1 MSPAAVPLLRIPVGV
16 VVERRK
22 TDSPWIDFIWRGVG
36 VLPDEPEMKPW
47 TVLREQDEATL
58 YYAGSATV
66 DLYRSETQLYRD
78 NMASGTPSI
87 WIVLSPSEG
96 SWPYAISAVT
106 ADPAEGE
113 AYTEAAANLVETV
126 AMPEMLLR
134 VGLVASKRRGP
145 ATLLPNRLSRCRR
158 TSRRHLPALPKSR
171 RTRIQICQACRR
183 SSRLTRRPTSRRFF
197 AKAFR
202 RS

>member
-1 MSPAAVPLLRIPVGV
+1 LLRILVGV

-22 TDSPWIDFIWRGVG
+22 ADSPWVDFVWRGVG

-47 TVLREQDEATL
+47 TVLGEQDEATL

-78 NMASGTPSI
+78 NITSGAPGI

-96 SWPYAISAVT
+96 PRPYAISAVT

-113 AYTEAAANLVETV
+113 AFTEAGANLVEAV
-126 AMPEMLLR
+126 PMPEAIR
-134 VGLVASKRRGP
+134 GAIENFIAEHHVEREFVKRKQ
-145 ATLLPNRLSRCRR
+145 SRADPEALARR
-158 TSRRHLPALPKSR
+158 DHEGEHE
-171 RTRIQICQACRR
+171 
-183 SSRLTRRPTSRRFF
+183 
-197 AKAFR
+197 
-202 RS
+202 